1 LREAR
6 AKAKDDTK
14 KKLMSDESIERQMLI
29 KYVTTWNELALAY
42 QCTG

>member
-1 LREAR
+1 MREAR

-42 QCTG
+42 